1 MKIKTQWLEFFNL
14 FKKMLHKKTIAYF
27 KTYHYNLSM
36 KKLIYVL
43 LMFMT
48 FAAVNVF
55 AASNGTTAL
64 PFLEM
69 GAGARYIGMGG
80 VGTAIADDANTVYWN
95 PGLIVKA
102 GINAVDFMHTLY
114 TEETS
119 YSYAGLIMMIND
131 TNAFGVSAQYFSA
144 GDIKTFDDT
153 GGATGSINPYDAAVS
168 LAYSVDIKG
177 FGIGAS
183 AKFIQS
189 QIVNTANS
197 FAFSAGVSLP
207 DFVDERLKIGAAVTN
222 VGAGITYDQEKEKL
236 PTCVRAGAGFYVTDN
251 LLIAADVGKV
261 LDSDIYAAAGLEYTL
276 GINDELSL
284 ALRGGYNT
292 IAESE
297 ELSGASAGLGIE
309 YRSLVLDYA
318 FVPMG
323 NLGNT
328 HRISLT
334 FFW

>member
-1 MKIKTQWLEFFNL
+1 
-14 FKKMLHKKTIAYF
+14 
-27 KTYHYNLSM
+27 M

-43 LMFMT
+43 SMLMVFT
-48 FAAVNVF
+48 GVNVF

-80 VGTAIADDANTVYWN
+80 AGTAIADDANTVYWN
-95 PGLIVKA
+95 PGLIVKS

-114 TEETS
+114 MEETS
-119 YSYAGLIMMIND
+119 YSYAGLIMMINE
-131 TNAFGVSAQYFSA
+131 TNAFGASVQYFSS
-144 GDIKTFDDT
+144 GKMPMFDDV
-153 GGATGSINPYDAAVS
+153 GQETGSMNPYDAAVS
-168 LAYSVDIKG
+168 VAYSVDVKG

-189 QIVNTANS
+189 KIVNTANS
-197 FAFSAGVSLP
+197 YAFSVGVSLP
-207 DFVDERLKIGAAVTN
+207 DMVDEKLKVGAAITN
-222 VGAGITYDQEKEKL
+222 VGDGITYDQEKEKL
-236 PTCVRAGAGFYVTDN
+236 PATIRAGAGFYVTDN
-251 LLIAADVGKV
+251 LLAAADIGQVV
-261 LDSDIYAAAGLEYTL
+261 DRDIYAALGLEYTI
-276 GINDELSL
+276 GINEDLSL

-309 YRSLVLDYA
+309 YKSLVLDYA